1 MIYSV
6 MSLSFDLIVAVLGE
20 FEDAGLHPD
29 ILDRLLYRK
38 DGDEYIL
45 FHPHGEA
52 RLARNSNLTEVV
64 DNMTIDHLSFPRR
77 VANLQLSEAITLYP
91 EPFRMQMVL
100 EWWFDERGVPPSPE
114 FSAAISCAWLS
125 SRDLDFPDQLGCTGN
140 DVGWFC
146 VEDIVRMF
154 RDNAVVTNGDD
165 VEFPPD
171 PIVVY
176 SAAGPDALPWYTSP
190 SAARSQLPH
199 YLDDGT
205 GKVYS
210 ATAPPEA
217 ILGMFRVAS
226 TDEFV
231 VDPGLL
237 TDLIVVA

>member
-6 MSLSFDLIVAVLGE
+6 RSLSLDQIVAVFIE

-38 DGDEYIL
+38 DGDEYTL

-52 RLARNSNLTEVV
+52 RLQRNSDLTEVV

-77 VANLQLSEAITLYP
+77 VANLTWSDAIKLYP

-100 EWWFDERGVPPSPE
+100 EWWFEERVPPSPE
-114 FSAAISCAWLS
+114 FTAAISCAWLS
-125 SRDLDFPDQLGCTGN
+125 SRELDFPDQLGWTASDIGTFF
-140 DVGWFC
+140 VQ
-146 VEDIVRMF
+146 DIVELF

-165 VEFPPD
+165 VDVPPD

-176 SAAGPDALPWYTSP
+176 SAAGPYVLPWYTSP

-226 TDEFV
+226 TDEVV
-231 VDPGLL
+231 VDPDLL
-237 TDLIVVA
+237 TDPIVVA